1 MSETFESNLERIRG
15 KRQFIVRC
23 ANELLERTEY
33 SREKLSVFDW
43 NSLMS
48 MPPWCLLSAKAR
60 AEVRDACGATYL
72 APLIRKSINGQVV
85 QQFRDEVGE
94 QAFEYLFSV
103 VETSEIPVADLQ
115 PFVTQRSIGDL
126 INAAGSSV
134 LLATLVQ
141 SDMRDVYVGELG
153 ARLRE
158 LELAHGSVIY
168 QQARELLLFIHTSS
182 NRVGQEDTNDVV
194 AVSVPVQ

>member
-1 MSETFESNLERIRG
+1 
-15 KRQFIVRC
+15 
-23 ANELLERTEY
+23 
-33 SREKLSVFDW
+33 
-43 NSLMS
+43 MS

-126 INAAGSSV
+126 INAAG
-134 LLATLVQ
+134 
-141 SDMRDVYVGELG
+141 ELG

-158 LELAHGSVIY
+158 LEPAHGSVIY

>member
-103 VETSEIPVADLQ
+103 
-115 PFVTQRSIGDL
+115 
-126 INAAGSSV
+126 SSV